1 MAALAIAPEPF
12 SHLAPATRS
21 RLQAKEDW
29 EKRPHWDSRHQLY
42 MATDCIQAAIARRQ
56 PMKPAT
62 AVKMLGRP
70 APTMGPGTM
79 TGLQAIFHHPNMVF
93 STIKNVKIT
102 KRAL

>member
-1 MAALAIAPEPF
+1 
-12 SHLAPATRS
+12 
-21 RLQAKEDW
+21 
-29 EKRPHWDSRHQLY
+29 
-42 MATDCIQAAIARRQ
+42 
-56 PMKPAT
+56 MKPAT
-62 AVKMLGRP
+62 AVKMPGRP